1 VSHILFVHG
10 AWHHGSGFDELRTV
24 LDARGITSSTVELTS
39 VARDGEPIGDLYRD
53 AALLREAV
61 AALDGDYVVLA
72 HSYGGVVTSQAL
84 AGLTNVSRII
94 YLTAFVLDEGESLF
108 AACGSMDPPWWIRSA
123 DGERLTAGTPRDV
136 FYNECSPEITAAAV
150 AALRT
155 QSLASFMQPVT
166 AVAWREIPSTYVVC
180 TNDQAIPLFAQEHM
194 ATRCREVRRM
204 ASDHSPFLSHVEEL
218 AELIEQVVS
227 SR

>member
-1 VSHILFVHG
+1 MSHVLFIHG
-10 AWHHGSGFDELRTV
+10 AWHHGSGFDRV
-24 LDARGITSSTVELTS
+24 LESLSSRGIASSTVELSS
-39 VARDGEPIGDLYRD
+39 VARDGEPIGDLASD

-61 AALDGDYVVLA
+61 TALDGDVVVLA
-72 HSYGGVVTSQAL
+72 HSYGGVVATQAL

-108 AACGSMDPPWWIRSA
+108 AACGSMDPPWWIRST
-123 DGERLTAGTPRDV
+123 DGERLTAGSPNDV
-136 FYNECSPEITAAAV
+136 FYNEFSPEVTATAV
-150 AALRT
+150 TALRT

-194 ATRCREVRRM
+194 AARCRDVRRM

-218 AELIEQVVS
+218 AELIEQVVT

>member
-1 VSHILFVHG
+1 MPHILFVHG
-10 AWHHGSGFDELRTV
+10 AWHHGSGFDELRAV
-24 LDARGITSSTVELTS
+24 LGARDITSSTVELTS

-61 AALDGDYVVLA
+61 TALDGDCVVLA
-72 HSYGGVVTSQAL
+72 HSYGGVVTTQAL

-123 DGERLTAGTPRDV
+123 DGERLTAGTPTDI
-136 FYNECSPEITAAAV
+136 FYNDCAPQVAARAS

-155 QSLASFMQPVT
+155 QSIASFMQPVT
-166 AVAWREIPSTYVVC
+166 EVAWRHIPSTYVLC
-180 TNDQAIPLFAQEHM
+180 TNDQAIPLFAQEQM
-194 ATRCREVRRM
+194 SARCGEVLSIT
-204 ASDHSPFLSHVEEL
+204 SDHSPFLSHVEEL
-218 AELIEQVVS
+218 GELVASVVT
-227 SR
+227 RA